1 MKLDANNNRRIIY
14 RIAKSNLM
22 GKKLYS
28 FFSFLSIILSVTF
41 VGTIILFLQGTQTAE
56 KRMLDGMQHVMFMD
70 VSEGQMKEIMEEYA
84 GVVAGGMAVALIL
97 GMAFEFA
104 FGGAGLYQLVFRFAQ
119 GIC

>member
-1 MKLDANNNRRIIY
+1 MEKAVKEGKVRSLGLAN
-14 RIAKSNLM
+14 
-22 GKKLYS
+22 
-28 FFSFLSIILSVTF
+28 FD
-41 VGTIILFLQGTQTAE
+41 E
-56 KRMLDGMQHVMFMD
+56 K
-70 VSEGQMKEIMEEYA
+70 QMKEIMEEYA